1 MKKLRKMCRMK
12 MIIWM
17 MITKKLI
24 KYCLLIIISTQI
36 NYSFAADLL
45 SRKSYIITE
54 QQWSVPKNVQ
64 SILKIPA
71 LRNTMKILSAKNTL
85 NLLIR
90 YPGGDTGVLWATE
103 LKAWIVALGLDST
116 RIELQSGSAKVDKLE
131 LLIN

>member
-1 MKKLRKMCRMK
+1 M
-12 MIIWM
+12 
-17 MITKKLI
+17 
-24 KYCLLIIISTQI
+24 

-45 SRKSYIITE
+45 PRNNYIITE
-54 QQWSVPKNVQ
+54 QQWSVPKNAQ

-71 LRNTMKILSAKNTL
+71 LRNAMKILSSKNTL

-116 RIELQSGSAKVDKLE
+116 RIELQSGSAKVDELE